1 MTIAEMIVS
10 DKAVL
15 IPKDIAPVLQCDPYT
30 ISLMARDCPERL
42 GFPVCR
48 VGTRTKIPRIPFL
61 KWLGVIDSSY
71 SDILNKLTL
80 GDNKFE
86 EDN

>member
-1 MTIAEMIVS
+1 MTVEEMITS
-10 DKAVL
+10 DKAIL

-48 VGTRTKIPRIPFL
+48 IGSRTKIPRLPFL
-61 KWLGVIDSSY
+61 KWLGVIGDTY
-71 SDILNKLTL
+71 SGILN
-80 GDNKFE
+80 E
-86 EDN
+86 QREDNQNE